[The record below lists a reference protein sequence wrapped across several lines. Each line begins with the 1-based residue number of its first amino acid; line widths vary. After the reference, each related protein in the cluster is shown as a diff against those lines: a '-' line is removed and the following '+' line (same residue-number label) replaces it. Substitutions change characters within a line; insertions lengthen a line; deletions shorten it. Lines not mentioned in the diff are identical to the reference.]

1 MTRRERVIAAIEH
14 HEPDTVPYSV
24 GYTIPERERIATY
37 LQDPDFESKIG
48 NHIKSAYFKGGI
60 TELPDRPGFFRDLFG
75 VVWNRSGADK
85 DIGTVDNIQL
95 PEPDMKNYVFPE
107 LDTENLHQKYRA
119 LIELEDDVFKIGNI
133 GFSMFER
140 AWTLRGMENILVD
153 MVLNPEF
160 TEELLDGILSFNN
173 KILDTALQY
182 DFDGFMFGDDWGQQ
196 RGLIMGPEH
205 WRRFIKPRM
214 AELYG
219 RVRSKGMYVFQ
230 HSCGDVSEIFDDLIE
245 IGLDV
250 YQTLQ
255 PEIYNLPEVK
265 ERYGNKLTFWGGIS
279 TQQFLPYASPDQ
291 VRQVTRETMNILGAG
306 GGYIGGPTHSLPQ
319 DVPPENVIAMIET
332 FKEGRSA

>member
-1 MTRRERVIAAIEH
+1 
-14 HEPDTVPYSV
+14 
-24 GYTIPERERIATY
+24 
-37 LQDPDFESKIG
+37 
-48 NHIKSAYFKGGI
+48 
-60 TELPDRPGFFRDLFG
+60 
-75 VVWNRSGADK
+75 
-85 DIGTVDNIQL
+85 
-95 PEPDMKNYVFPE
+95 
-107 LDTENLHQKYRA
+107 
-119 LIELEDDVFKIGNI
+119 
-133 GFSMFER
+133 
-140 AWTLRGMENILVD
+140 
-153 MVLNPEF
+153 
-160 TEELLDGILSFNN
+160 
-173 KILDTALQY
+173 
-182 DFDGFMFGDDWGQQ
+182 
-196 RGLIMGPEH
+196 
-205 WRRFIKPRM
+205 M